1 MLKPSNLMNNQAVNC
16 DSPVFNQSLLSADEA
31 LEFLL
36 DASTATEKK
45 ESVSLDNSL
54 SRILASDIHSTIN
67 VPGFDNSAMDGY
79 AIALNDNQLL
89 QKNLS
94 FDIVDRI
101 PAGSTG
107 NELNKGCAARIFT
120 GAPIPKG
127 ANTVI
132 MQEECEV
139 SEDGTQI
146 TITRAIKLNE
156 NIRPTGNDILENDV
170 ILSSGKQI
178 QPQDISLASSVG
190 VGELTVY
197 KKIKVGV
204 FFTGDELVEPGIPLS
219 SGQIYNSN
227 RYALVALLEQV
238 GCEVINLGNIEDK
251 FSATCDALES
261 LESQCDLIMTT
272 GGVSVGE
279 EDHVKPAVESL
290 GEINLW
296 KIRMKPGKPL
306 AYGKV
311 KQTPFIGLPGNPVSS
326 FVTFCIFSLPFIK
339 KMQGN
344 NNYQSKIIKVKANF
358 ECKRA
363 KPRREYARARIDH
376 SESTPVANLYPKQGS
391 DVMSS
396 IVWADGLVEIPE
408 NKTVELG
415 ELLNYYP
422 LSELTR

>member
-89 QKNLS
+89 EKNLS

-146 TITRAIKLNE
+146 TITRTIKLNE

>member
-1 MLKPSNLMNNQAVNC
+1 MNTQEVNSSSAMFNDSLM
-16 DSPVFNQSLLSADEA
+16 SADDA
-31 LEFLL
+31 LSFLL
-36 DASTATEKK
+36 NSASVSNKTETI
-45 ESVSLDNSL
+45 SLDNSL
-54 SRILASDIHSTIN
+54 GRILASDIHSTIN

-79 AIALNDNQLL
+79 TIALDDSQVS
-89 QKNLS
+89 QTNLS

-101 PAGSTG
+101 TAGSTG
-107 NELNKGCAARIFT
+107 NDLKKGCAARIFT

-127 ANTVI
+127 ANTVV
-132 MQEECEV
+132 MQEECEL
-139 SEDGTQI
+139 SEDGSQI
-146 TITRAIKLNE
+146 SVERAINLNE
-156 NIRPTGNDILENDV
+156 NIRPTGNDILESDV

-178 QPQDISLASSVG
+178 QPQDISLAASVG
-190 VGELTVY
+190 VGEIVVF

-204 FFTGDELVEPGIPLS
+204 FFTGDELVEPGNPLS
-219 SGQIYNSN
+219 PGKIYNSN
-227 RYALVALLEQV
+227 RYALVALLNQV
-238 GCEVINLGNIEDK
+238 GCDVINLGNIEDK
-251 FSATCDALES
+251 LDATCDALEA

-279 EDHVKPAVESL
+279 EDHVKPAVEKL
-290 GEINLW
+290 GELNLW

-344 NNYQSKIIKVKANF
+344 TNYDSKILKVKANF
-358 ECKRA
+358 DCKRA
-363 KPRREYARARIDH
+363 KPRREYARVRIDYS
-376 SESTPVANLYPKQGS
+376 SETPLANLYPKQGS

-396 IVWADGLVEIPE
+396 VVWADGLIEIPE
-408 NKTVELG
+408 NTTFEAG
-415 ELLNYYP
+415 TILNYYP